1 MKTTTPILLASVV
14 FVLLAGCK
22 SSDTGAYAPA
32 NVGKANQ
39 EMTLKFVAQDKA
51 VQQSVTCEGIQERHL
66 ADGRLQI
73 VANVRNRENRRI
85 QVQINCVFKDE
96 QNFPVED
103 ETPYRTLILTEN
115 SMEGVEFTSLN
126 DKAKNYTVRVRQ
138 AR

>member
-1 MKTTTPILLASVV
+1 MKSIPSLMLAAASLVLVV
-14 FVLLAGCK
+14 GCK
-22 SSDTGAYAPA
+22 SKDTGAYPAA

-39 EMTLKFVAQDKA
+39 EMELKFVAQDKA
-51 VQQSVTCEGIQERHL
+51 VQKSVTCEGIQERYL
-66 ADGRLQI
+66 TDGRLQI

-96 QNFPVED
+96 QHFPVD

-126 DKAKNYTVRVRQ
+126 DRAKNYTVRVRQ